1 MLVTLLWFFLILGM
15 LVLAHELGHFVTARA
30 FKVKVEEFGL
40 GYPPRIAGLK
50 RGETMYSLNLCPLG
64 GFTKL
69 TGEEDPNIPGSFAG
83 KSRFARF
90 VILAAGA
97 FMNAILPILLLSIAF
112 MIPHN
117 TLVGSV
123 TVESVSPGSPAEA
136 AGIAPGDVILEVN
149 GRKIQNLSDL
159 QRAIQVNLG
168 KEVNILLKK
177 SGDGDNTIKVVPRW
191 KPPEG
196 QGAIGIVLKQVDY
209 TLREESFPFWQAI
222 PRGVGETVE
231 MYVLLRNGVV
241 SMVIGA
247 MPVQFGGPVAIAQ
260 VTGEVAKAGKSAL
273 LEFASLLSINLAI
286 FNLLPVPALDG
297 GRILFVLIEWLRRG
311 KRVPPKVENLV
322 HLIGFVILIAL
333 IVLVTFTDI
342 LRILRGSSLIP

>member
-1 MLVTLLWFFLILGM
+1 MIGTILWFLLILGI
-15 LVLAHELGHFVTARA
+15 LVLAHELGHFVFAKLFGVR
-30 FKVKVEEFGL
+30 VDEFGL
-40 GYPPRIAGLK
+40 GYPPRIAGVK
-50 RGETMYSLNLCPLG
+50 RGETTYSLNLFPLG

-69 TGEEDPNIPGSFAG
+69 AGEEDPNMPGSFAG

-97 FMNAILPILLLSIAF
+97 FMNAVLPVLLLSIAF

-117 TLVGSV
+117 TLVGNV
-123 TVESVSPGSPAEA
+123 TVESVGPGSPAEA

-159 QRAIQVNLG
+159 QRSIQVNLG
-168 KEVNILLKK
+168 NEITVLLKK
-177 SGDGDNTIKVVPRW
+177 SGGGDKTVRVVPRW

-196 QGAIGIVLKQVDY
+196 QGAIGIVLKQADY
-209 TLREESFPFWQAI
+209 TLIRESFPFWRAI
-222 PRGVGETVE
+222 PKGLGETVE
-231 MYVLLRNGVV
+231 MYVLLRNGIV
-241 SMVIGA
+241 STVIGA
-247 MPVQFGGPVAIAQ
+247 VPVQFGGPVAIAQ
-260 VTGEVAKAGKSAL
+260 VTGEVAKAGLSPL

-297 GRILFVLIEWLRRG
+297 GRILFVIIEWLRRG
-311 KRVPPKVENLV
+311 KRVPPKVESLV

>member
-50 RGETMYSLNLCPLG
+50 RGETTYSLNLFPLG
-64 GFTKL
+64 GFVKL
-69 TGEEDPNIPGSFAG
+69 AGEEDPGVPGSFAS
-83 KSRFARF
+83 KSRLARF
-90 VILAAGA
+90 IILAAGA
-97 FMNAILPILLLSIAF
+97 SMNAILPLLLLSIAF

-123 TVESVSPGSPAEA
+123 TVESVSPGSPAA
-136 AGIAPGDVILEVN
+136 SAGITPGDIILEVN

-168 KEVNILLKK
+168 NEIIVLLKK

-196 QGAIGIVLKQVDY
+196 QGAIGIVLKQADY
-209 TLREESFPFWQAI
+209 TIVRESFPFWRAI
-222 PRGVGETVE
+222 PRGIGETVE
-231 MYVLLRNGVV
+231 MYILLRNGVV
-241 SMVIGA
+241 SMVIGTV
-247 MPVQFGGPVAIAQ
+247 PVQFGGPVAIAQ
-260 VTGEVAKAGKSAL
+260 VTGEVAKAGISPL

-311 KRVPPKVENLV
+311 KRVSPKIENLV